1 MKMHNNLITK
11 LLDKDP
17 IKRLFDI
24 FENEKKE
31 VRIVGGSIRDALLG
45 IETKD
50 IDIAANI
57 HPDEIIAILKKHKL
71 NYENFAYKY
80 GSITTIIESQKIQI
94 TTLREDINQMGR
106 HTNIIF
112 TNDWKK
118 DAARRDFTIN
128 ALYLSSNGE
137 IQDYFNGE
145 EDLKKNIIHFI
156 GNIEISI
163 QEDFL
168 RIFRYY
174 RFLGI
179 FEDSKSIQG
188 YEKILSQYFEKSF
201 NHLSND
207 LIRQEILKM
216 FNTSFPRNC
225 FFNRKNSMKK
235 KYWVELV
242 KQHFIKTSYDI
253 GLNKCL
259 NKIDLLIN

>member
-1 MKMHNNLITK
+1 MNNNLIVK
-11 LLDKDP
+11 LLDQDP

-24 FENEKKE
+24 FEDEAKE
-31 VRIVGGSIRDALLG
+31 VRIVGGCIRNALLG
-45 IETKD
+45 VKTKD

-71 NYENFAYKY
+71 RYEIFAYKY
-80 GSITTIIESQKIQI
+80 GSITTIIGGQKIQI

-128 ALYLSSNGE
+128 ALYLSSSGE
-137 IQDYFNGE
+137 IKDYFNGK
-145 EDLKKNIIHFI
+145 EDLEKNIIHFI
-156 GNIEISI
+156 GSIETSI

-179 FEDSKSIQG
+179 FENPKLIED
-188 YEKILSQYFEKSF
+188 YDKILSQNFEKSF
-201 NHLSND
+201 NYLSND

-216 FNTSFPRNC
+216 FNTPFAENC
-225 FFNRKNSMKK
+225 FFIRDSMKK
-235 KYWVELV
+235 KYWIELV
-242 KQHFIKTSYDI
+242 TKHFIKSSYEI
-253 GLNKCL
+253 GLKKCL
-259 NKIDLLIN
+259 NKIDLLVN